1 MENLERPDPAQHAAA
16 VAQEAGMIRMMVSVA
31 LLAAGP
37 LLFASGAWGHH
48 GGAAYD
54 SDKTTTVMGAV
65 TKFEFIN
72 PHVLIYIAVT
82 NDDGEVV
89 EWSGELTSPNRLARM
104 DRGATV
110 QWSTDILRPGDEIVL
125 SGNPARSGAPSLRLR
140 TVVDANGVAIIG
152 GND

>member
-1 MENLERPDPAQHAAA
+1 
-16 VAQEAGMIRMMVSVA
+16 MIRKIVSVA
-31 LLAAGP
+31 LFAAGP
-37 LLFASGAWGHH
+37 LLFSNGVWGHH

-54 SDKTTTVMGAV
+54 GDKTTTVTGAV

-82 NDDGEVV
+82 NDSGEVV

-104 DRGATV
+104 DRGAAV
-110 QWSTDILRPGDEIVL
+110 QWSKDILRPGDEIVL

-140 TVVDANGVAIIG
+140 TVIDANGVAIIG